1 MRNGR
6 PVGQRGQ
13 SLLVVLVFVAAF
25 LLIIWAA
32 LTLAGDAFLGLGS
45 VRADTTNTYALDAG
59 LAYAIEIEHS
69 SIKVTQCTNDLGK
82 TFQLPYATGTITV
95 TVSVTHIAGC
105 ATATPS
111 YTVNVTTSSG
121 TRQLNAQI
129 SSSNRGNTGTWRV
142 NWEAYQ

>member
-1 MRNGR
+1 MGR
-6 PVGQRGQ
+6 GQRPGQRGQ

-32 LTLAGDAFLGLGS
+32 LTLAGDGFLGIGN

-69 SIKVTQCTNDLGK
+69 TIKASACTDDLGK
-82 TFQLPYATGTITV
+82 TFQLPYASGAITV
-95 TVSVTHIAGC
+95 TVSVTHAAACTGRN
-105 ATATPS
+105 PS
-111 YTVNVTTSSG
+111 YTVNVTTSTS
-121 TRQLNAQI
+121 TRHLNGQI
-129 SSSNRGNTGTWRV
+129 SSSNRGRAGTWSV

>member
-1 MRNGR
+1 MRRGR

-13 SLLVVLVFVAAF
+13 SLLLVLVFVAAF

-32 LTLAGDAFLGLGS
+32 LTLAGDAFLGLGT
-45 VRADTTNTYALDAG
+45 VRADTTSTYALDAG

-69 SIKVTQCTNDLGK
+69 AIKVTQCTNDLGK

-95 TVSVTHIAGC
+95 TVSVTRIAGC
-105 ATATPS
+105 AVATPS
-111 YTVNVTTSSG
+111 YTVNVTASG
-121 TRQLNAQI
+121 STRQLNARI
-129 SSSNRGNTGTWRV
+129 SSSNRGNAGTWQV